1 MKVAEERIRIVSNSE
16 APFADRM
23 EAGRLLA
30 DELAYLKGRHV
41 VVLGIP
47 RGGMVVAAALAR
59 RIKAVLDVV
68 LVRKLRAPLNPEL
81 AIGAVTETGRMFL
94 DNHLIDPRNLH
105 TPYVEEERRVQ
116 FGEIQHRAALFR
128 AVRAKTDLTDRTV
141 VITDD
146 GLATGATM
154 QAAIWSARQEQPK
167 EIILAVPV
175 APADT
180 LARIAPLADKAV
192 CLRVPPDFFGVGQ
205 FYEAFPQTDD
215 SEVVDILSRR

>member
-1 MKVAEERIRIVSNSE
+1 MKVAEERILIVSNSE
-16 APFADRM
+16 APFADRTD
-23 EAGRLLA
+23 AGILLA
-30 DELAYLKGRHV
+30 AELDYLRGRHA

-59 RIKAVLDVV
+59 RVKAELDVV
-68 LVRKLRAPLNPEL
+68 LVRKLRAPVNPEL
-81 AIGAVTETGRMFL
+81 AIGAVTETGRVFL
-94 DNHLIDPRNLH
+94 DNRLVDPRNLH
-105 TPYVEEERRVQ
+105 TPYVEEERLFQ
-116 FGEIQHRAALFR
+116 FSEIQRRAALFR
-128 AVRAKTDLTDRTV
+128 AAKAKTDLTDRIV

-180 LARIAPLADKAV
+180 LARIARLADKTI
-192 CLRVPPDFFGVGQ
+192 CLRVPPDFLGVGQ
-205 FYEAFPQTDD
+205 FYEEFPQIDD
-215 SEVVDILSRR
+215 SEVVTLLSRR